1 MNRGKLS
8 LPTQRL
14 RLWGTRVL
22 AGAAILL
29 ALLSF
34 AGCGKLKARDQ
45 LNKGVQSY
53 KNSHY
58 EEAIEHFK
66 NAVTLDPSLLNARLY
81 LATAY
86 AQQYIPGAETE
97 DNKRMASSAIEEYKQ
112 VLARDPKNINAAKG
126 IAYLFLQLRDFEQAK
141 QYYLKASTF
150 DPNDPE
156 NYYSI
161 AVIDWTQAY
170 KLRQEERLKLGMK
183 PTDQLRDKKV
193 CAIVKSAN
201 QAPVEEG
208 MKMLQK
214 ALQIRP
220 DYDDAMA
227 YLNLLYR
234 ERADY
239 ECDDPAAHAAD
250 IKAANDWVDKTLATK
265 KAKAQKQAEG
275 GIVFDDKKIDKKQ

>member
-1 MNRGKLS
+1 MNRS
-8 LPTQRL
+8 V
-14 RLWGTRVL
+14 RVL
-22 AGAAILL
+22 AGLAILL
-29 ALLSF
+29 ALFSA
-34 AGCGKLKARDQ
+34 AGCAKLKARDQ

-53 KNSHY
+53 KNSRY

-66 NAVTLDPSLLNARLY
+66 NAVSLDSSLLNARLY

-97 DNKRMASSAIEEYKQ
+97 ENKRMATSAIEEYKQ

-126 IAYLFLQLRDFEQAK
+126 VAYLYLQMKDFDQAK
-141 QYYLKASTF
+141 QYYQKAAAV

-156 NYYSI
+156 NYYSV
-161 AVIDWTQAY
+161 AVIDWTEAY
-170 KLRQEERLKLGMK
+170 KLRQEQRIKLGMK

-193 CAIVKSAN
+193 CSLVKASN
-201 QAPVEEG
+201 QAPVDEG
-208 MKMLQK
+208 IKMLQK

-227 YLNLLYR
+227 YMNLLYR

-239 ECDDPAAHAAD
+239 ECDDPAARATD
-250 IKAANDWVDKTLATK
+250 TKTANEWIDKTLATK
-265 KAKAQKQAEG
+265 KAKAEKQGAG
-275 GIVFDDKKIDKKQ
+275 GIVLDQNQKK

>member
-1 MNRGKLS
+1 MNRS
-8 LPTQRL
+8 V
-14 RLWGTRVL
+14 RVL
-22 AGAAILL
+22 AGLAILL
-29 ALLSF
+29 AMFSVS
-34 AGCGKLKARDQ
+34 GCTKLRARDQ

-53 KNSHY
+53 KNSRY

-66 NAVTLDPSLLNARLY
+66 NAVSLDPSLLNARLY

-97 DNKRMASSAIEEYKQ
+97 DNKRMAGSAIEEYKQ
-112 VLARDPKNINAAKG
+112 VLTRDPKNINAAKG
-126 IAYLFLQLRDFEQAK
+126 VAYLYLQLKDFDQAK
-141 QYYLKASTF
+141 QYYQKASAA
-150 DPNDPE
+150 DSNDPE

-161 AVIDWTQAY
+161 AVIDWSEAY
-170 KLRQEERLKLGMK
+170 KLRQEQRAKLGMK
-183 PTDQLRDKKV
+183 PAAPLKDKKI
-193 CAIVKSAN
+193 CSFVKTNN

-208 MKMLQK
+208 IKMLQK

-239 ECDDPAAHAAD
+239 ECDDAAARTAD
-250 IKAANDWVDKTLATK
+250 IKTANDWVDKTLATK
-265 KAKAQKQAEG
+265 KARAEKQGAG
-275 GIVFDDKKIDKKQ
+275 GIVLDEKIGQKIDSQKK